1 MLNRIIISIF
11 CALQVFTGAYAKK
24 KQEYPRAEIKV
35 SYNYHNKFLRVEA
48 DEPSGQ
54 YSFVATGIESSSQ
67 PIFPLFSSKYE
78 RMNRLDMLRAL
89 RHYRENSN
97 AMFKAATGYELGG
110 GVDAP
115 VTEESRKY
123 DFLETDYHK

>member
-89 RHYRENSN
+89 RDCLN
-97 AMFKAATGYELGG
+97 FI
-110 GVDAP
+110 D
-115 VTEESRKY
+115 
-123 DFLETDYHK
+123 